1 MDTLHF
7 EPQSFHSRQ
16 VRRLFGD
23 DPARRIEDMNPSEL
37 EVLLLRGG
45 RLQAQAIGGAVRRAF
60 GKLSRLLRGSPGH
73 LCRGTAARPAPLRIS

>member
-23 DPARRIEDMNPSEL
+23 HESRRFDEMNLSEP
-37 EVLLLRGG
+37 EVFMLRGR
-45 RLQAQAIGGAVRRAF
+45 RLQAQTIGGALRYAFAKLRR
-60 GKLSRLLRGSPGH
+60 LVNR
-73 LCRGTAARPAPLRIS
+73 

>member
-23 DPARRIEDMNPSEL
+23 DPARRIEDMNLSEL
-37 EVLLLRGG
+37 EVFMLRGR
-45 RLQAQAIGGAVRRAF
+45 RLQAQVIAGAVRRAF
-60 GKLSRLLRGSPGH
+60 GKLGRLLSGSRGVSASPRQPGRH
-73 LCRGTAARPAPLRIS
+73 RHA